1 MNSTARR
8 LAAIVTASVTAAL
21 LLVTGLVPAAQAATD
36 ASLTIRVTTATGA
49 VLTGATVRVIPVDGG
64 FTLSATESPAK
75 SGRYLVA
82 DGLESTAPYVVQV
95 TTAPTSTSNDYTQFY
110 GGSATLDAAKIF
122 SPTVGVNTL
131 DFSLQSGAVSGK
143 VLTSSSTALKNVDV
157 VLYRF
162 AGSRWN
168 RIETVT
174 SSSTGAY
181 AFSYLEP
188 GSYTVAFDATRGQK
202 SYASVYAGGL
212 PVIGA
217 TDAPAPD
224 TALTSYYV
232 TAGKTTTVN
241 QKLATGGSIA
251 GTVRGGSSALAGV
264 GVRAM
269 LLTGNPTSGFTGATI
284 AKVAAATST
293 SAGAFT
299 VTGLSS
305 GYYALT
311 FDPTPAQDA
320 SYSDPYS
327 DPALGATAVKWI
339 KVTAGKKSTVT
350 TTTLTSGSGTAIV
363 QGTLA
368 GSPTTAAG
376 TVTFFTLDDRLA
388 GTTTITAS
396 GTFSIN
402 LAAGRY
408 RYKALPSNTAQPEP
422 YLASYGTVE
431 AHAGQ
436 STVIPSI
443 LYALE
448 APMAFTDGPVVDAQS
463 NSSGDIFTVTAQTNH
478 PTTSKFSYQWLRS
491 GFPIFGARN
500 PTFQTGAADVGAQLS
515 VRVSA
520 TELEGGVSIS
530 ETVDAG
536 APVTLGA
543 APELLQQPSVT
554 PSTNVTL
561 GTVLRA
567 VAGPT
572 TPAVTNFGYQ
582 WYEDGSP
589 VTGATNATFTVR
601 ANVDAVQVE
610 VTPVLAGR
618 EPGLSDFSPS
628 VAVSLKAAPVV
639 KTAPTLTTKALAGGI
654 TRYTVTAGTWTPTA
668 PSTFVWRADGAPI
681 ASGASYSFDA
691 AGEHAGQ
698 AITVDVQA
706 QLTGYA
712 TGIRRIVA
720 RKGTAT
726 PTQSVET
733 VITDSTTDALID
745 DATDAVNVGDELSLA
760 TGVWTP
766 ISPTDVPVVTYRWER
781 LVGSTWTLAGTGTSY
796 IVTAADVTRSLRLFT
811 TATTKGYPVA
821 TVAQPAG
828 LGTAA
833 TGLEIDS
840 PTAVI
845 AGSAIVGESLTLTRD
860 GAWSI
865 PGVTDTFSW
874 LACTIDCL
882 NAPTNFT
889 VIAGATTATYVI
901 PASLNGARIVG
912 RITGSKPG
920 FVSAWVDSS
929 GLLVSTETA
938 IIALDAPQIQGL
950 NADGDAAVGTPLT
963 AVTGT
968 YNLPGVKKTFAW
980 EYCAQ
985 GCNID
990 NNWWRPDG
998 YTTTFT
1004 PGSIS
1009 WQSGQGTLRLVEII
1023 SKTGYATQ
1031 TFTSAAVD
1039 IVDGEAFEVY
1049 RPTFVKSGST
1059 VTLNAGYYWEPMTGV
1074 TYQWLLDGVEVGTGA
1089 TSYTFGAGD
1098 TAKVLQLRVRVTPD
1112 FAPYSQGGVDETYL
1126 ASPGT
1131 LPTVAVPPTLGTAR
1145 VGAPLVAPVPDVGA
1159 LYNDATPTYAYK
1171 WYSGTTV
1178 IAGATAS
1185 TFVPTAA
1192 YRGTAISVKVTVSAS
1207 SYVSKTYAAA
1217 ARTIGYGADIGGF
1230 ADVTTPGAIAPR
1242 AVLTATAVGYDPTL
1256 YAFAYK
1262 WQVNG
1267 VTISTATKRTYTVTA
1282 ADAGKSVR
1290 ALITITR
1297 SGYTTVT
1304 KTSDAEL
1311 VATSGALVATTLP
1324 TFSGAVDG
1332 TAKARTTLT
1341 ITAPKFAATAA
1352 LTYAWYRDG
1361 EVIRG
1366 AKTPTFVTSP
1376 SDAGTA
1382 ISAAIVARAT
1392 GYDATTLTLAP
1403 VQIVDGVAATASK
1416 RPVIS
1421 GTVAECRTISATP
1434 GTWNVDGLTFSYQWM
1449 TGATPIAGATA
1460 PTFLVPDNTYA
1471 ATKLSVV
1478 VTATRTGIAAGVS
1491 TSAATVTLSSTG
1503 CA

>member
-8 LAAIVTASVTAAL
+8 LAAIVTASVTVAL

-64 FTLSATESPAK
+64 FTLSTTESPAK

-122 SPTVGVNTL
+122 SPTVGANTL

-174 SSSTGAY
+174 SSSTGSY

-311 FDPTPAQDA
+311 FDPTPTQDA

-388 GTTTITAS
+388 GTTSITAS

-706 QLTGYA
+706 KLTGYA

-781 LVGSTWTLAGTGTSY
+781 LVGSTWTLAGTGASY

-920 FVSAWVDSS
+920 FVSESVDS
-929 GLLVSTETA
+929 VVAQITAETA
-938 IIALDAPQIQGL
+938 IVALDDPHMLGL
-950 NADGDAAVGTPLT
+950 NGDGDAAVGYALT

-980 EYCAQ
+980 EYCSTQ
-985 GCNID
+985 CTIPQ
-990 NNWWRPDG
+990 NWWRPDG
-998 YTTTFT
+998 YTSTFT
-1004 PGSIS
+1004 PGWIAY
-1009 WQSGQGTLRLVEII
+1009 QGGQGTLRLVEIV
-1023 SKTGYATQ
+1023 SKTGYGTK
-1031 TFTSAAVD
+1031 TFTSAVVD
-1039 IVDGEAFEVY
+1039 IVAGRAFEANV
-1049 RPTFVKSGST
+1049 PTFTKSAST
-1059 VTLNAGYYWEPMTGV
+1059 VSVSGAWEPLTGIQ
-1074 TYQWLLDGVEVGTGA
+1074 YEWLLNGVGVGA
-1089 TSYTFGAGD
+1089 DAPSYTVGAAD
-1098 TAKVLQLRVRVTPD
+1098 SAKVLELRVTIASPP
-1112 FAPYSQGGVDETYL
+1112 APYSAEGFQRTYV
-1126 ASPGT
+1126 ASRGT
-1131 LPTVAVPPTLGTAR
+1131 LPALTLAPIGGTAA
-1145 VGAPLVAPVPDVGA
+1145 VGAALTAPVPAVDQ
-1159 LYNDATPTYAYK
+1159 LYGITPTYAYK

-1185 TFVPTAA
+1185 TFVPTTA

-1297 SGYTTVT
+1297 SGYKTVT

-1449 TGATPIAGATA
+1449 TGTTPIAGATA